1 MADMTGRFGMTERGR
16 TAEASGIGRGTEKG
30 IRGYFRRHAAVFI
43 AVAVFSL
50 CINMLMLTGPLFMLQ
65 IYGRVL
71 PSNNVS
77 TLVFLFMLVVLL
89 FAVLGILDMVRGGIL
104 ARAGARLA
112 TDFRERLF
120 DAVMRSAL
128 RSGGAAGS
136 MQPLRELDV
145 VTGFLS
151 GPGITAFYDAPLVP
165 LYLFIIF
172 LFHPALFWFSLSA
185 AVVLFA
191 LAVVNGLT
199 SREPLEARG
208 LAAEEA
214 QRLLSTGVHNVEA
227 LHAMGMLSRL
237 REQWRR
243 RHDGMLRHQVRAQGR
258 IGGIS
263 AAGRAMRLLIQS
275 AILALGAWLVIRGEI
290 TSGVMI
296 ASSIVLGRALQPVE
310 QAITNWRSYQRYR
323 QARERVDEALRE
335 VPVQED
341 ARIVPEIAPRGDL
354 EVQELYVSPPM
365 SRKPY
370 LRNITFRIPA
380 GSLLVLVGHNG
391 SGKTMLA
398 RALVG
403 VWRPLGGRILL
414 DGANL
419 DIWPLERLGRLIG
432 YLPQAVELVEG
443 TIAENIARLDP
454 EATEERI
461 IRAAQRACAHEAIKK
476 MGGYDVQVGPGGAF
490 LSAGQRQRVA
500 LARALYGDPVLI
512 VLDEPVANLDGEGR
526 LDFHKALEG
535 MRRRGQTVVVIDHGE
550 GILRM
555 ADYVLVLRDGQIV
568 TGGPREKV
576 MAKKAG
582 SEAR

>member
-1 MADMTGRFGMTERGR
+1 MMEGAFGG
-16 TAEASGIGRGTEKG
+16 GRGGEDG
-30 IRGYFRRHAAVFI
+30 IRGYFRRHAGVFVVI
-43 AVAVFSL
+43 AVFSL
-50 CINMLMLTGPLFMLQ
+50 CINALMLTGPLFMLQ

-77 TLVFLFMLVVLL
+77 TLVSLFLLVVLL
-89 FAVLGILDMVRGGIL
+89 FAVLGVLDMVRGGIL
-104 ARAGARLA
+104 ARVGARLA
-112 TDFRERLF
+112 TDFRERLY

-128 RSGGAAGS
+128 RSGGASGAV
-136 MQPLRELDV
+136 QPLQELDV

-151 GPGITAFYDAPLVP
+151 GPGVTAFYDAPLVP

-172 LFHPALFWFSLSA
+172 LFHPTLFWFSLIA
-185 AVVLFA
+185 AVMLFA
-191 LAVVNGLT
+191 LAVVNGMA
-199 SREPLEARG
+199 SRGPLEARG
-208 LAAEEA
+208 QAAAEA
-214 QRLLSTGVHNVEA
+214 QRILSTGVQNVEA
-227 LHAMGMLSRL
+227 LHAMGMLPRL
-237 REQWRR
+237 REQWSR

-263 AAGRAMRLLIQS
+263 AAGRALRLLIQS

-290 TSGVMI
+290 TAGVMI
-296 ASSIVLGRALQPVE
+296 ASSIILGRALQPVE

-323 QARERVDEALRE
+323 QARERVDEALRGVPAREKVHTAPE
-335 VPVQED
+335 V
-341 ARIVPEIAPRGDL
+341 APRGDL
-354 EVQELYVSPPM
+354 EVRELYVAPPM

-370 LRNITFRIPA
+370 LRNIAFRVPA

-403 VWRPLGGRILL
+403 VWPPLGGQVLL
-414 DGANL
+414 DGADLNV
-419 DIWPLERLGRLIG
+419 WPPDRLGRLIG

-454 EATEERI
+454 DATEERI
-461 IRAAQRACAHEAIKK
+461 IRAAKRACAHEAIKK

-500 LARALYGDPVLI
+500 LARALYGDPVLV

-535 MRRRGQTVVVIDHGE
+535 MRRRKQTVVVIDHGD

-555 ADYVLVLRDGQIV
+555 ADYVLVLREGQV
-568 TGGPREKV
+568 ATGGPREKV
-576 MAKKAG
+576 MAKKTG

>member
-1 MADMTGRFGMTERGR
+1 MTG
-16 TAEASGIGRGTEKG
+16 ASGEGGGDG
-30 IRGYFRRHAAVFI
+30 IRGYFRRHAGIFV

-50 CINMLMLTGPLFMLQ
+50 CINVLMLTGPLFMLQ

-77 TLVFLFMLVVLL
+77 TLVSLFLLVVLL
-89 FAVLGILDMVRGGIL
+89 FVVLGVLDMVRGGIL
-104 ARAGARLA
+104 ARVGARLA
-112 TDFRERLF
+112 TDFRERLY

-128 RSGGAAGS
+128 RSGGATGS
-136 MQPLRELDV
+136 MKPLQELDV
-145 VTGFLS
+145 VAGFLS

-172 LFHPALFWFSLSA
+172 LFHPALFWFSLA
-185 AVVLFA
+185 AAAVLFA
-191 LAVVNGLT
+191 LAVVNGMA

-208 LAAEEA
+208 RAAEEA
-214 QRLLSTGVHNVEA
+214 QRLLSTGVQNVEA

-243 RHDGMLRHQVRAQGR
+243 RHDAVLRHQVRAQGR

-263 AAGRAMRLLIQS
+263 AAGRALRLLIQS

-290 TSGVMI
+290 TAGVMI
-296 ASSIVLGRALQPVE
+296 ASSIILGRALQPVE

-323 QARERVDEALRE
+323 QARDQVDEALRS
-335 VPVQED
+335 
-341 ARIVPEIAPRGDL
+341 VPEQEETRTAPEVAPRGDL
-354 EVQELYVSPPM
+354 EVRELYVAPPM

-370 LRNITFRIPA
+370 LRNVTFRIPA

-403 VWRPLGGRILL
+403 VWQPLGGQILL
-414 DGANL
+414 DGADLNV
-419 DIWPLERLGRLIG
+419 WPPERLGRLIG

-454 EATEERI
+454 DATEERI

-500 LARALYGDPVLI
+500 LARALYGDPVLV

-535 MRRRGQTVVVIDHGE
+535 MRRRGQTVVVIDHGD

-555 ADYVLVLRDGQIV
+555 ADYVLVLREGQIA

-582 SEAR
+582 SEVR

>member
-1 MADMTGRFGMTERGR
+1 MKTGRFGMTERGR
-16 TAEASGIGRGTEKG
+16 TAGAAGGEGEVEDGVRGH
-30 IRGYFRRHAAVFI
+30 FRRHAAVFV

-50 CINMLMLTGPLFMLQ
+50 CINVLMLTGPLFMLQ

-77 TLVFLFMLVVLL
+77 TLVSLFLLVVLL
-89 FAVLGILDMVRGGIL
+89 FAVLGVLDMVRGGIL
-104 ARAGARLA
+104 ARAGAKLA

-128 RSGGAAGS
+128 RSGGSTAS

-172 LFHPALFWFSLSA
+172 LFHPVLFWFSLGA

-191 LAVVNGLT
+191 LAVVNSLA
-199 SREPLEARG
+199 SRKPLEARG
-208 LAAEEA
+208 RAAEEA
-214 QRLLSTGVHNVEA
+214 QRLLSTGVQNVEA

-243 RHDGMLRHQVRAQGR
+243 RHDGVLRHQVRAQGR

-263 AAGRAMRLLIQS
+263 AAGRALRLLIQS
-275 AILALGAWLVIRGEI
+275 AVLAIGAWLVIQGEI

-296 ASSIVLGRALQPVE
+296 ASSVILGRALQPVE
-310 QAITNWRSYQRYR
+310 QAITNWRSYQNYR
-323 QARERVDEALRE
+323 QARERVDEALKSA
-335 VPVQED
+335 PAQEEM
-341 ARIVPEIAPRGDL
+341 RIVPEVAPRGDL
-354 EVQELYVSPPM
+354 EVRELYVAPPS

-370 LRNITFRIPA
+370 LRNISFRLPA

-403 VWRPLGGRILL
+403 VWQPLGGEVLL
-414 DGANL
+414 DGADLNV
-419 DIWPLERLGRLIG
+419 WPPERLGRLIG

-454 EATEERI
+454 DATEERI
-461 IRAAQRACAHEAIKK
+461 IRAAQQAGAHEAIKK

-500 LARALYGDPVLI
+500 LARALYGDPVLV

-535 MRRRGQTVVVIDHGE
+535 MRRRGQTVVVIDHGD
-550 GILRM
+550 GILRL

-576 MAKKAG
+576 MAKRVESG
-582 SEAR
+582 VR